1 MKESRYRSWG
11 GYPRTQQEPHV
22 LNWLSD
28 NWPKQTNKSLL
39 PFGNGRS
46 YGDSCLNNQG
56 ILLDARGLDHFIDF
70 DVDKGIL
77 RCEAGVLLSEILDLI
92 VPKGWFLPVTPGTK
106 YVTIGGAIANDV
118 HGKNH
123 HRNGTF
129 GRFVKQFEL
138 QRSDGTRLICSP
150 TENTAMFEATISG
163 LGLTGLILWAEI
175 ELQKIHTPYMNVE
188 SIRFANLDEFFEL
201 SEESNDLYEYTVAWI
216 DCLAK
221 GNVLG
226 RGFFMRA
233 NHAVEM
239 PTSPPTAPSRKLS
252 IPIELPFPLLNSYT
266 LKTFNTLY
274 YNKQFIRRWQGDQHY
289 DPFFYP
295 LDGINHWNR
304 MYGKEGFVQYQCVV
318 PHAHGKEVIRNIL
331 SEISRARSGSFLS
344 VLKVFGDSPSP
355 GMLSFP
361 QPGVTLAL
369 DFPNKHKNTFEL
381 LDNLD
386 ILLKNAGGRLYP
398 AKDAR
403 MTARNFKLFYP
414 NWEKFSQYIDPRFS
428 SSFWRRVTDE

>member
-1 MKESRYRSWG
+1 MSESRYRSWG
-11 GYPRTQQEPHV
+11 GYPKAQHEIHTLH
-22 LNWLSD
+22 WLSD
-28 NWPKQTNKSLL
+28 KWPNHSGKPLL

-46 YGDSCLNNQG
+46 YGDSCLNNEG
-56 ILLDARGLDHFIDF
+56 ILLDARGLDHFIHF
-70 DVDKGIL
+70 DTETGIL
-77 RCEAGVLLSEILDLI
+77 RCEAGVLLSEILELI

-106 YVTIGGAIANDV
+106 FITVGGAIANDV

-129 GRFVKQFEL
+129 GKFVTQFEL
-138 QRSDGTRLICSP
+138 QRSDDTRLNCSP
-150 TENTAMFEATISG
+150 AENKEMFEATIGG
-163 LGLTGLILWAEI
+163 LGLTGMVLWAELQ
-175 ELQKIHTPYMNVE
+175 LQKIHTPYMNIE

-201 SEESNDLYEYTVAWI
+201 SEESNNLFEYTVAWI

-221 GNVLG
+221 DKALG

-233 NHAVEM
+233 NHATEL
-239 PTSPPTAPSRKLS
+239 SSDPPRAPGRKL
-252 IPIELPFPLLNSYT
+252 PFPVELPFSLLNSYT
-266 LKTFNTLY
+266 LKAFNSLY
-274 YNKQFIRRWQGDQHY
+274 YNKQFLRRWQGTQHY

-295 LDGINHWNR
+295 LDGVNHWNR

-318 PHAHGKEVIRNIL
+318 PHEHGKEAIRNIL
-331 SEISRARSGSFLS
+331 NEISRARSGSFLS
-344 VLKVFGDSPSP
+344 VLKVFGDIKSP

-361 QPGVTLAL
+361 KPGITLAL
-369 DFPNKHKNTFEL
+369 DFPNRHKNTFEL

-403 MTARNFKLFYP
+403 MSAENFKYFYP

-428 SSFWRRVTDE
+428 SSFWRRVAI

>member
-1 MKESRYRSWG
+1 MSDSRYQSWG
-11 GYPRTQQEPHV
+11 GYPKAQHEIHE
-22 LNWLSD
+22 LHWLSD
-28 NWPKQTNKSLL
+28 KWLNHSDKSFL

-46 YGDSCLNNQG
+46 YGDSCLNDKG
-56 ILLDARGLDHFIDF
+56 ILLDARGLDHFIHF
-70 DVDKGIL
+70 DSGKGIL

-92 VPKGWFLPVTPGTK
+92 VPEGWFLPVTPGTK
-106 YVTIGGAIANDV
+106 FVTVGGAIANDV

-129 GRFVKQFEL
+129 GRFITQFEL
-138 QRSDGTRLICSP
+138 QRSDGTRIVCGPL
-150 TENTAMFEATISG
+150 ENKEMFAATIGG
-163 LGLTGLILWAEI
+163 LGLTGVILWAEI
-175 ELQKIHTPYMNVE
+175 ELQKINTPYMNVE

-221 GNVLG
+221 GNGLG

-239 PTSPPTAPSRKLS
+239 PNDPPHAPGRKLS
-252 IPIELPFPLLNSYT
+252 FPFELPFSLLNSYT
-266 LKTFNTLY
+266 LKAFNTLY

-304 MYGKEGFVQYQCVV
+304 MYGNEGFMQYQCVV
-318 PHAHGKEVIRNIL
+318 PHDNGKEVIRNIL
-331 SEISRARSGSFLS
+331 SAISQTRSGSFLS
-344 VLKVFGDSPSP
+344 VLKVFGDSQSP
-355 GMLSFP
+355 GMMSFP

-403 MTARNFKLFYP
+403 MSADNFRLFYP
-414 NWEKFSQYIDPRFS
+414 NWEKFSQYIDPQFS
-428 SSFWRRVTDE
+428 SSFWRRVSI